1 MADICTQGV
10 DTGFVGLG
18 FAKVAFLGLVQGITE
33 LLPISST
40 AHMRIVPAV
49 LGWQDPGSAFSA
61 AMQLA
66 ALAAVVSY
74 FWGDVRDILFGSL
87 NALTRRDFADRHFR
101 LASWIVLATIPIVI
115 AGVTLSGVLN
125 ACNSP
130 LRSLSVIGWS
140 CIVMAILLA
149 LAEIFARHKR
159 TIAEASLADALLV
172 GVAQIG
178 ALIPGVS
185 RSGSTLT
192 AALGLGFKRAEAAR
206 FSFLLGLPAIAL
218 AGLKELW
225 ELHKIHLDSHGWSVL
240 ATGLV
245 VASISAFFAIWGLMR
260 VLERFSAWPFVIYRG
275 LLGVVLLLGVAM
287 GWLA

>member
-1 MADICTQGV
+1 MTDVCTQGL

-18 FAKVAFLGLVQGITE
+18 YAKVAFLGIVQGITE

-40 AHMRIVPAV
+40 AHMRVVPAV

-74 FWGDVRDILFGSL
+74 FWSDVKHVAMGSL
-87 NALTRRDFADRHFR
+87 AALAQRDFANRQFR
-101 LASWIVLATIPIVI
+101 LAIGIVLATIPIVI
-115 AGVTLSGVLN
+115 AGLALSSVLN

-130 LRSLSVIGWS
+130 LRGLAVIGWA
-140 CIVMAILLA
+140 CIVMAVLLA
-149 LAEIFARHKR
+149 LSEIY
-159 TIAEASLADALLV
+159 ASHRLTLNKVSVLDALLV
-172 GVAQIG
+172 GVAQVG

-192 AALGLGFKRAEAAR
+192 AALGLGYARPEAAR
-206 FSFLLGLPAIAL
+206 LSFLLGLPAIAL

-225 ELHKIHLDSHGWSVL
+225 ELHKAHLDAHGWSIL
-240 ATGLV
+240 AVGLV

-260 VLERFSAWPFVIYRG
+260 VLERFSAWPFVVYRG
-275 LLGVVLLLGVAM
+275 LLGVVLLIGVAV
-287 GWLA
+287 GWLS

>member
-1 MADICTQGV
+1 MTDVCTQGL

-18 FAKVAFLGLVQGITE
+18 YAKVAFLGIVQGITE

-40 AHMRIVPAV
+40 AHMRVVPAV

-74 FWGDVRDILFGSL
+74 FWSDVKHVAMGSL
-87 NALTRRDFADRHFR
+87 AALAQRDFASRQFR
-101 LASWIVLATIPIVI
+101 LAIGIVLATIPIVI
-115 AGVTLSGVLN
+115 AGLALSSVLN

-130 LRSLSVIGWS
+130 LRGLAVIGWA
-140 CIVMAILLA
+140 CIVMAVLLA
-149 LAEIFARHKR
+149 LSEIY
-159 TIAEASLADALLV
+159 ASHRLTLNKVSVLDALLV
-172 GVAQIG
+172 GVAQVG

-192 AALGLGFKRAEAAR
+192 AALGLGYARPEAAR
-206 FSFLLGLPAIAL
+206 LSFLLGLPAIAL

-225 ELHKIHLDSHGWSVL
+225 ELHKAHLDAHGWSIL
-240 ATGLV
+240 AVGLV

-260 VLERFSAWPFVIYRG
+260 VLERFSAWPFVVYRG
-275 LLGVVLLLGVAM
+275 LLGVVLLIGVAV
-287 GWLA
+287 GWLS